1 MNVTVKWLTLLLHLG
16 KSLVQL
22 WSPAILTEVSVAFLR
37 PSRQILGQYLKLS
50 SNYTPH
56 SRFFPENLTDM
67 QLVKKSVAFYGTQM
81 SIAVLKKSH
90 Q

>member
-1 MNVTVKWLTLLLHLG
+1 MNATVKWLTLLLHLG

-22 WSPAILTEVSVAFLR
+22 WRPTILTEVSVVLLR

-56 SRFFPENLTDM
+56 YRFFAENLTGM
-67 QLVKKSVAFYGTQM
+67 QLVKKFVAFYGTQM
-81 SIAVLKKSH
+81 
-90 Q
+90 